1 MAANLYIHKVFPH
14 DLSHEVGF
22 TLDIHSLFFQKSY
35 YIDFTLNGS
44 GHIYHIIIN
53 DATDLRF
60 GGDFKSM
67 LPYTLAVGDFI
78 CIRKCAGIYDLTI
91 ARAGSPD
98 GLKYNSMLG
107 YNQRHLLFENDK
119 LIYKR

>member
-22 TLDIHSLFFQKSY
+22 TMDIHSIFFQSKY
-35 YIDFTLNGS
+35 YLSFTLNGGS
-44 GHIYHIIIN
+44 RIYNITIN

-67 LPYTLAVGDFI
+67 LPYSLEVGDFI
-78 CIRKCAGIYDLTI
+78 CIERCGDKYNLTI
-91 ARAGSPD
+91 NKSTSIAGK
-98 GLKYNSMLG
+98 KYNMLLG
-107 YNQRHLLFENDK
+107 IRQRHLVFENDK
-119 LIYKR
+119 LIYRR